1 MALPALAMLGL
12 QLGGSAALGA
22 GQSYLA
28 GRASKKQEQRQ
39 KEQAAQNRLI
49 SSFSK
54 NAQPQQMV
62 AQQGPT
68 AGQRALADP
77 LTKQL
82 LAGLIGKIG
91 GGAPP
96 TTSAVAG
103 LSNPALLQQ
112 APAPSYSTD
121 IGSFTPRFNR

>member
-1 MALPALAMLGL
+1 MGPLALMGIQAGL
-12 QLGGSAALGA
+12 SA
-22 GQSYLA
+22 GQSYL
-28 GRASKKQEQRQ
+28 GNRAVKRQEQRQ
-39 KEQAAQNRLI
+39 KEQDAQNKLI
-49 SSFSK
+49 SSFNK
-54 NAQPQQMV
+54 NAQPQQMA

-68 AGQRALADP
+68 AAQRALADP

-96 TTSAVAG
+96 TTSAPSG

-112 APAPSYSTD
+112 APAPSYSTN
-121 IGSFTPRFNR
+121 IGSFTPRFQ

>member
-1 MALPALAMLGL
+1 MPLPQLAMLGL
-12 QLGGSAALGA
+12 QLGGTAALGA

-28 GRASKKQEQRQ
+28 NRAGKRQ
-39 KEQAAQNRLI
+39 QKRMDEQAAQNKLI

-54 NAQPQQMV
+54 NAQPQQMA

-68 AGQRALADP
+68 AAQRVLADP

-82 LAGLIGKIG
+82 MAGLIGKIG
-91 GGAPP
+91 GGALP
-96 TTSAVAG
+96 TTSAPSG

-121 IGSFTPRFNR
+121 IGSFTPRFK

>member
-1 MALPALAMLGL
+1 MAAFLAPMIA
-12 QLGGSAALGA
+12 SAALSA
-22 GQSYLA
+22 GQGYMA
-28 GRASKKQEQRQ
+28 NRAAEQQQ
-39 KEQAAQNRLI
+39 KRMDEQAAQNKLI

-54 NAQPQQMV
+54 NAQPQQM
-62 AQQGPT
+62 APQQGPGV
-68 AGQRALADP
+68 GQQMLADP

-91 GGAPP
+91 GGGGGGGGVP
-96 TTSAVAG
+96 G

-121 IGSFTPRFNR
+121 IGSFTPRFR

>member
-1 MALPALAMLGL
+1 MGPLALMGIQAGLGV
-12 QLGGSAALGA
+12 
-22 GQSYLA
+22 GQSLL
-28 GRASKKQEQRQ
+28 GNRAAKREQQRMD
-39 KEQAAQNRLI
+39 EQAAQNKLI

-54 NAQPQQMV
+54 NAQPQQMA
-62 AQQGPT
+62 AQQGPGI
-68 AGQRALADP
+68 GQQVLADP

-91 GGAPP
+91 GGGAP
-96 TTSAVAG
+96 SVGGVAG

-121 IGSFTPRFNR
+121 IGSFTPRFK

>member
-1 MALPALAMLGL
+1 MPGPLALMGL
-12 QLGGSAALGA
+12 QLAGSAALGA

-28 GRASKKQEQRQ
+28 GRAGKKQEQRR
-39 KEQAAQNRLI
+39 KEQEAQNRLI

-54 NAQPQQMV
+54 NAQPQQMA
-62 AQQGPT
+62 AQAGPT

-91 GGAPP
+91 GGGGGGGGGVPGLSQAPP
-96 TTSAVAG
+96 PGAYNT
-103 LSNPALLQQ
+103 N
-112 APAPSYSTD
+112 
-121 IGSFTPRFNR
+121 IGSFKPQFLGQ

>member
-1 MALPALAMLGL
+1 MAIPALAMLGL

-22 GQSYLA
+22 GQNYLA
-28 GRASKKQEQRQ
+28 GRAAKKQGQRQ
-39 KEQAAQNRLI
+39 KEQAAQDRLI
-49 SSFSK
+49 SSFGG
-54 NAQPQQMV
+54 NAQPQQRA
-62 AQQGPT
+62 AQQGPGV
-68 AGQRALADP
+68 GQQVLADP

-91 GGAPP
+91 GGGGGG
-96 TTSAVAG
+96 VAG

-121 IGSFTPRFNR
+121 IGSFTPRFK

>member
-1 MALPALAMLGL
+1 MPGPLAMLGI
-12 QLGGSAALGA
+12 QAGLGA
-22 GQSYLA
+22 AQSIL
-28 GRASKKQEQRQ
+28 GNRAAKREQQRMD
-39 KEQAAQNRLI
+39 EQAAQNKLI

-54 NAQPQQMV
+54 NAQPQQMGP
-62 AQQGPT
+62 QQGPGI
-68 AGQRALADP
+68 AQQALADP

-82 LAGLIGKIG
+82 IAGLIGKIG

-96 TTSAVAG
+96 TTSAPSG

-121 IGSFTPRFNR
+121 IGSFTPRFQ

>member
-1 MALPALAMLGL
+1 MPGPLAMLGI
-12 QLGGSAALGA
+12 QAGLGA
-22 GQSYLA
+22 AQSIL
-28 GRASKKQEQRQ
+28 GNRAAKREQQRMEQ
-39 KEQAAQNRLI
+39 QAAQNKLI

-54 NAQPQQMV
+54 NAQPQQMA

-68 AGQRALADP
+68 AAQRALADP

-82 LAGLIGKIG
+82 IAGLIGKIG
-91 GGAPP
+91 GALP
-96 TTSAVAG
+96 TTSAPSG

-121 IGSFTPRFNR
+121 IGSFTPRFK

>member
-1 MALPALAMLGL
+1 MAIPALAMLGL

-22 GQSYLA
+22 GQNYLA
-28 GRASKKQEQRQ
+28 GRAAKKQGQRQ
-39 KEQAAQNRLI
+39 KEQAAQDRLI
-49 SSFSK
+49 SSFGG
-54 NAQPQQMV
+54 NAQPQQRA
-62 AQQGPT
+62 AQQGPGI
-68 AGQRALADP
+68 GQQVLADP

-91 GGAPP
+91 GGGGGG
-96 TTSAVAG
+96 VAG

-121 IGSFTPRFNR
+121 IGSFTPRFK

>member
-28 GRASKKQEQRQ
+28 GRAAKKQEQRQ

-54 NAQPQQMV
+54 NAQPQQTV

-91 GGAPP
+91 G
-96 TTSAVAG
+96 
-103 LSNPALLQQ
+103 
-112 APAPSYSTD
+112 APAPLPPAPSPYP
-121 IGSFTPRFNR
+121 G

>member
-1 MALPALAMLGL
+1 MAIPALAMLGL

-22 GQSYLA
+22 GQNYLA
-28 GRASKKQEQRQ
+28 GRAAKKQGQRQ
-39 KEQAAQNRLI
+39 KEQAAQDRLI
-49 SSFSK
+49 SSFGG
-54 NAQPQQMV
+54 NAQPQQRA
-62 AQQGPT
+62 AQQGPGV
-68 AGQRALADP
+68 GQQVLADP

-91 GGAPP
+91 GGGGGG
-96 TTSAVAG
+96 VAG

-121 IGSFTPRFNR
+121 IGRFTPRFK

>member
-1 MALPALAMLGL
+1 MPGPLAMMGI
-12 QLGGSAALGA
+12 SAGLGA
-22 GQSYLA
+22 AQSYL
-28 GRASKKQEQRQ
+28 GNRAAKRQQQRMD
-39 KEQAAQNRLI
+39 EEAAQNKLI

-54 NAQPQQMV
+54 NAQPQQMA

-68 AGQRALADP
+68 AAQRALADP

-82 LAGLIGKIG
+82 IAGLIGKIG
-91 GGAPP
+91 GGALP
-96 TTSAVAG
+96 TTSAPSG

-121 IGSFTPRFNR
+121 IGSFTPRFR